1 MGRIGLS
8 RRMPMPHPTSRS
20 ARLLAHLLHT
30 PLSTRRAFPASVQQA
45 IHQAIAA
52 GEQTHRGEIRFV
64 VEGDWPL
71 GDVWSGKSVRD
82 RALEIFGLAQ
92 VWDTAEN
99 TGLLVY
105 VLLCEHRVEI
115 LADRGLHGAAPEGSW
130 ERLCREMANAFRDGK
145 FESGSLTAIDRINSL
160 LQQHFPAGPGGNPNE
175 LPDVPIV
182 LR

>member
-1 MGRIGLS
+1 
-8 RRMPMPHPTSRS
+8 MPQPTSRV
-20 ARLLAHLLHT
+20 ARLFAHLLHT
-30 PLSTRRAFPASVQQA
+30 PLATRRAFPAAVQEA
-45 IHQAIAA
+45 IRAAIAG
-52 GEQTHRGEIRFV
+52 GERIHRGEIRFV

-82 RALEIFGLAQ
+82 RALEIFGLAR

-115 LADRGLHGAAPEGSW
+115 LADRGLHTAAPEGSW
-130 ERLCREMANAFRDGK
+130 DNLCAEMTRVFRQNQ
-145 FESGSLTAIDRINSL
+145 FESGSLGAIDRINQL
-160 LQQHFPAGPGGNPNE
+160 LQQHFPAGPEGNPNE
-175 LPDVPIV
+175 LPDAPIV

>member
-1 MGRIGLS
+1 
-8 RRMPMPHPTSRS
+8 MPHPTSLS

-30 PLSTRRAFPASVQQA
+30 PLTTRRAFPANVQESLR
-45 IHQAIAA
+45 AA
-52 GEQTHRGEIRFV
+52 VATGEQTHRGEIRFV

-71 GDVWSGKSVRD
+71 GDVWSGKSVRE
-82 RALEIFGLAQ
+82 RALEIFGLAR

-115 LADRGLHGAAPEGSW
+115 LADRGLHAAAPNGSW
-130 ERLCREMANAFRDGK
+130 EALCQEMVSAFREGK
-145 FESGSLTAIDRINSL
+145 FESGSLSAIAHINQL
-160 LQQHFPAGPGGNPNE
+160 LQQHFPAGPEGNPNE
-175 LPDVPIV
+175 LPDAPIV

>member
-1 MGRIGLS
+1 
-8 RRMPMPHPTSRS
+8 MP
-20 ARLLAHLLHT
+20 RLLSHLLHT
-30 PLSTRRAFPASVQQA
+30 PLATRRAFPAATQEA
-45 IHQAIAA
+45 IRVVIAA

-71 GDVWSGKSVRD
+71 GDVWSGKTVRD
-82 RALEIFGLAQ
+82 RALEVFGLAR

-115 LADRGLHGAAPEGSW
+115 LADRGLHAAAGEQHW
-130 ERLCREMANAFRDGK
+130 QDICQELTAAFRADR
-145 FESGSLTAIDRINSL
+145 FEAGSVAAVQRVNAV
-160 LQQHFPAGPGGNPNE
+160 LQAHFPSTGSNPNE
-175 LPDVPIV
+175 LPDLPIV